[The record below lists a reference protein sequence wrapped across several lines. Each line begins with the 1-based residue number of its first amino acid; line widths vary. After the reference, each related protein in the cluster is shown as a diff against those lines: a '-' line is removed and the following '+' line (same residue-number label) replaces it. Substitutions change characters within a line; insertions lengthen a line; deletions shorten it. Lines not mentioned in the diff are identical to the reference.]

1 MTFPAGYK
9 VVHKTHGVG
18 EIQGVES
25 LTMGGQSQDY
35 YILKILASGL
45 MVRFP
50 KINSPHV
57 IRELVSDDDIAR
69 IFAILGEPPKTYS
82 AIWNRRKKEFTDKI
96 RSGSLFEIAE
106 VLRDLSGKDRLR
118 QPSYGEKEMIDRAK
132 ARLVSEISAAKCR
145 VPGEVE
151 HELDEAL
158 ESKSRASS

>member
-25 LTMGGQSQDY
+25 LALGGQAQDY

-57 IRELVSDDDIAR
+57 IRELVSDDDIER
-69 IFAILGEPPKTYS
+69 IFAILQEPPKTYS

-106 VLRDLSGKDRLR
+106 VLRDLSSKDRLR

-132 ARLVSEISAAKCR
+132 ARLVSEISAAKGR
-145 VPGEVE
+145 IPGEVE
-151 HELDEAL
+151 HQIEEAL
-158 ESKSRASS
+158 ESRSRASS

>member
-1 MTFPAGYK
+1 MTFPSGYK

-25 LTMGGQSQDY
+25 LALGGLAQDY

-50 KINSPHV
+50 KIHSDQV
-57 IRELVSDDDIAR
+57 IRELVSDDDIER
-69 IFAILGEPPKTYS
+69 IFAILQEPPKTHS

-106 VLRDLSGKDRLR
+106 VLRDLSSKDRMR

-132 ARLVSEISAAKCR
+132 ARLVSEISAAKGR
-145 VPGEVE
+145 IPLEVE
-151 HELDEAL
+151 QQVDAAL